1 MLSAILYLEP
11 VPLYCLLCQLVNA
24 NFNTSTNMHGVTTP
38 NGSLHLLFNLF
49 IMFVDDKTIE
59 FYEYAT
65 FFNTLLAQVK
75 MATAREVKFNDLI
88 TKADID
94 GDDMLT
100 AAELWSIVAPSD
112 TNSKV
117 T

>member
-1 MLSAILYLEP
+1 MFGADSALLS
-11 VPLYCLLCQLVNA
+11 
-24 NFNTSTNMHGVTTP
+24 FMSTCKCRFQYMHLMHGVTTP
-38 NGSLHLLFNLF
+38 NDSLHLLFTLF